1 MSEGVR
7 SGVAG
12 PPAGAKSA
20 PQTAP
25 TPHLNSHLKAARHLY
40 DLYRSDRLVV
50 HSIPDSLLHARPSH
64 LADPTT
70 MLSSSICFHQGIHNQ
85 PSGRA
90 IPNAVARFGKDAHA
104 TNFGTLHDLSL
115 IWQVHEAL
123 EAGKAPEAQG
133 RPFVFFTNCDM
144 CDLANECGGQP
155 CKCAA

>member
-1 MSEGVR
+1 MSEAAR

-20 PQTAP
+20 QQAP

-40 DLYRSDRLVV
+40 DLYRNDRLVV
-50 HSIPDSLLHARPSH
+50 HSIPEGLVHARPSH

-85 PSGRA
+85 PSGRT

-123 EAGKAPEAQG
+123 EAGKPPEAQG

-155 CKCAA
+155 CKCAAA